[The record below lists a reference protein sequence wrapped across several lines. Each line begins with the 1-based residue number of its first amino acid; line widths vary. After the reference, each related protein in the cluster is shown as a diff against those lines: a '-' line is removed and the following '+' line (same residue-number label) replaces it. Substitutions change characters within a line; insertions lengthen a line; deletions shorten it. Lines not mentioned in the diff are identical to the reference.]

1 METRVMT
8 SDIQKRLSG
17 RINIL
22 SDFQITVDYENDMI
36 YVHLNR
42 KLDTSITWLKHM
54 SKPQFSTYL
63 NEVTEAYLNHNS
75 K

>member
-1 METRVMT
+1 MT

-17 RINIL
+17 RINLL
-22 SDFQITVDYENDMI
+22 SDFNITVDYENDMI
-36 YVHLNR
+36 YTHYDKELC
-42 KLDTSITWLKHM
+42 TSITQVKHM